1 MKSHCAGLLLCTSE
15 NFHTQEFKKNLNRME
30 KNKEILRSTKKIRV
44 QKRSV
49 QKSKGIRRGKSPKK
63 KPDQA

>member
-1 MKSHCAGLLLCTSE
+1 
-15 NFHTQEFKKNLNRME
+15 ME
-30 KNKEILRSTKKIRV
+30 KNKEILRSTKKIEYKKDRV